1 MTSRTAVAAPPQGE
15 HWIPSQP
22 RASQL
27 PTHQRRSGMI
37 AVAVLLIA
45 AGAFGGLQLVATSN
59 NKVSALVLVQEV
71 PAGHVITSTDLGG
84 VSLSGKVAYIPSS
97 AESSVVGSTAAR
109 DLFAGQ
115 LLTHSMTTAVT
126 VPDATHALVGLQLK
140 ADQVPSAGL
149 NDGDPVELV
158 EQQSVANGTSP
169 SVPLSA
175 SSSSPAD
182 GGATGTDSSSAM
194 VVVTGTVYAM
204 SADANSSGGALV
216 TVLVPRAGS
225 EQLSIAA
232 SVGQVSLIRVGP

>member
-15 HWIPSQP
+15 RQMPSQP
-22 RASQL
+22 RASRL
-27 PTHQRRSGMI
+27 PTHQRRPAMI

-45 AGAFGGLQLVATSN
+45 AGAFGGLQLVAASN

-71 PAGHVITSTDLGG
+71 PAGHVIAASDLAS

-97 AESSVVGSTAAR
+97 AESSVVGNTAAR

-158 EQQSVANGTSP
+158 EQQPVANGTSP

-182 GGATGTDSSSAM
+182 GGAIGTDGSSAM

-204 SADANSSGGALV
+204 AADANSSGGALV

-225 EQLSIAA
+225 EELSIAA
-232 SVGQVSLIRVGP
+232 SSGQVSLIRVGP